1 MYPTVYIPCYYV
13 LLDTNIVVVLLV
25 FVMYATNFVEYVGC
39 NYEYRRMDTDIVTL
53 DVTIHPS

>member
-1 MYPTVYIPCYYV
+1 MYPAVYIPCYYV

-25 FVMYATNFVEYVGC
+25 FVMYATNFVKNVGC
-39 NYEYRRMDTDIVTL
+39 NYEYRRIDTDMVKL